1 MRSAIALVWFSL
13 FWTLLCFLFY
23 RDRTLIV
30 QASLPVWV
38 ASAAAWIL
46 YRLAA
51 SLPMPWRRAPKP
63 RARKTAKPKPASRTR
78 SARPTAR
85 ASTAKPRK
93 RRP

>member
-30 QASLPVWV
+30 QASLPVWI
-38 ASAAAWIL
+38 ASAAAWLL

-51 SLPMPWRRAPKP
+51 SLPGRWRRAPKP
-63 RARKTAKPKPASRTR
+63 RARKTAKSKPVSRTR
-78 SARPTAR
+78 SAHPTAR

-93 RRP
+93 RSS

>member
-23 RDRTLIV
+23 RDRALIV
-30 QASLPVWV
+30 QASLPVWI
-38 ASAAAWIL
+38 ASAAAWLL

-51 SLPMPWRRAPKP
+51 SLPMRWRREPKP
-63 RARKTAKPKPASRTR
+63 RARRTAKSKPAPRTR
-78 SARPTAR
+78 SPRPTAR

-93 RRP
+93 RRS

>member
-23 RDRTLIV
+23 RDRALIL
-30 QASLPVWV
+30 QASLPVWI
-38 ASAAAWIL
+38 ASAAAWLL

-63 RARKTAKPKPASRTR
+63 RARRTAKSKPAPRTR
-78 SARPTAR
+78 SPRPTAR

-93 RRP
+93 RRS

>member
-30 QASLPVWV
+30 QASLPVWI
-38 ASAAAWIL
+38 ASAAAWLL

-51 SLPMPWRRAPKP
+51 SLPGRWRRAPKQ
-63 RARKTAKPKPASRTR
+63 RARKTAKSKPVSRTR
-78 SARPTAR
+78 SARPAAR

-93 RRP
+93 RSS

>member
-30 QASLPVWV
+30 QASLPVWI
-38 ASAAAWIL
+38 ASAAAWLL

-51 SLPMPWRRAPKP
+51 SLPGRWRRAPKP
-63 RARKTAKPKPASRTR
+63 RARKTAKSKPVSRR
-78 SARPTAR
+78 SARSTAR

-93 RRP
+93 RSS

>member
-23 RDRTLIV
+23 RDRALIV
-30 QASLPVWV
+30 QASLPVWI
-38 ASAAAWIL
+38 ASAAAWLL

-63 RARKTAKPKPASRTR
+63 RARRTARSKPAPRTR
-78 SARPTAR
+78 SPRPAAR
-85 ASTAKPRK
+85 ASTAKPGK
-93 RRP
+93 RRS